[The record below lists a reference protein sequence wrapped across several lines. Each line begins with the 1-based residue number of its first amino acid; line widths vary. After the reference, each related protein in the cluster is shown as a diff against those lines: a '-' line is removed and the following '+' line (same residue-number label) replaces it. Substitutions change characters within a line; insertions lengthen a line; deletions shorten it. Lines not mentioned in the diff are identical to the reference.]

1 MFSSVSADAELREA
15 KGDGDPVGTAQLPPG
30 LDWQA
35 FSDRCFPNG
44 KRHDLN
50 AVVAYFA
57 YQGFGAEP
65 AQNRATREAEQVW
78 EDEGGSTA
86 HAAQE
91 PTRGKDDDRSRPP
104 PIGPVRGNAAP
115 GTLPT

>member
-1 MFSSVSADAELREA
+1 MFSSVSANGELRQA
-15 KGDGDPVGTAQLPPG
+15 KVDGDPAGLAQLPPG

-35 FSDRCFPNG
+35 FSDRCFPRG

-65 AQNRATREAEQVW
+65 PRKRATREAEQVW
-78 EDEGGSTA
+78 EDEGGSTVQ
-86 HAAQE
+86 AAQQ
-91 PTRGKDDDRSRPP
+91 PRRGKDDRSRPP
-104 PIGPVRGNAAP
+104 PIQPLRGNATP
-115 GTLPT
+115 DTLPT

>member
-1 MFSSVSADAELREA
+1 MFSSASADAELRAA
-15 KGDGDPVGTAQLPPG
+15 KLDGDPAGPAQLPPG
-30 LDWQA
+30 LDWQG

-65 AQNRATREAEQVW
+65 PQNTATCEAEQVW
-78 EDEGGSTA
+78 EDEGGSTVQP
-86 HAAQE
+86 AQQ
-91 PTRGKDDDRSRPP
+91 PTRQKDDRSRPP
-104 PIGPVRGNAAP
+104 PIQPVRGNAAP
-115 GTLPT
+115 ETLPS

>member
-1 MFSSVSADAELREA
+1 MFSSVSANVELGEA
-15 KGDGDPVGTAQLPPG
+15 KVDGDPAGTAQLPPG
-30 LDWQA
+30 LDWQG

-65 AQNRATREAEQVW
+65 PQNRATREAEQVW
-78 EDEGGSTA
+78 EDEGGLTVQA
-86 HAAQE
+86 GQE
-91 PTRGKDDDRSRPP
+91 PTRRKGDRSPP
-104 PIGPVRGNAAP
+104 PIQPVGGNAAP
-115 GTLPT
+115 DTVPT

>member
-1 MFSSVSADAELREA
+1 MFTSVSANAELREA
-15 KGDGDPVGTAQLPPG
+15 KVDCDPAGIAQLPPG

-65 AQNRATREAEQVW
+65 PQNGATRDAEEVR
-78 EDEGGSTA
+78 EDEGGSTVQT
-86 HAAQE
+86 AQE
-91 PTRGKDDDRSRPP
+91 PRRRKDDRSRPP
-104 PIGPVRGNAAP
+104 PIQPVRGNAAP
-115 GTLPT
+115 DTLPT